1 MPRLKPLSKQEL
13 DARGVDLSFLG
24 KDFHELPNSV
34 PTLAYRPDILKATG
48 ALWQAIMGE
57 GAVDRGLKWL
67 VGYLAS
73 MSAGCRYCSAHTA
86 TGANTTGVS
95 AEKIEA
101 IWEYETSPL
110 YSEAERA
117 ALRVAQGAG
126 HVPNA
131 VSDEDF
137 DAMKRYYSAEQ
148 IAEIVSVIAIYG
160 FFNRWN
166 DTMATALEQ
175 TPRAFA
181 EGHLKGHGWE
191 IGKHE

>member
-1 MPRLKPLSKQEL
+1 MARLKPLSKQEL
-13 DARGVDLSFLG
+13 DAKGIDLSFIG
-24 KDFHELPNSV
+24 TDFHELPNSV

-48 ALWQAIMGE
+48 VLWQTIMGE

-86 TGANTTGVS
+86 TGANTSGV
-95 AEKIEA
+95 APEKVEA
-101 IWEYETSPL
+101 IWEYERSPL
-110 YSEAERA
+110 FSEAERA

-137 DAMKRYYSAEQ
+137 DAMKLYYSAEQ
-148 IAEIVSVIAIYG
+148 IVEIVSVIALYG

-166 DTMATALEQ
+166 DTMSTMLEQ

-181 EGHLKGHGWE
+181 EGHLKGHGWD

>member
-1 MPRLKPLSKQEL
+1 MTRLKPLSQEEL
-13 DARGVDLSFLG
+13 DAKGVDLSFVG
-24 KDFHELPNSV
+24 KDFHELPNSI

-48 ALWQAIMGE
+48 GLWQAVMGD

-67 VGYLAS
+67 IGYLSS
-73 MSAGCRYCSAHTA
+73 MSAGCQYCSAHTA
-86 TGANTTGVS
+86 TGANTAGIPP
-95 AEKIEA
+95 EKVEA
-101 IWEYETSPL
+101 VWEYERHAL

-137 DAMKRYYSAEQ
+137 NDLAKYYTAEQ
-148 IAEIVSVIAIYG
+148 IVEIVAVIALYG

-166 DTMATALEQ
+166 DTMGTTLEQ
-175 TPRAFA
+175 SPRSFA
-181 EGHLKGHGWE
+181 ETHLKGHGWNV
-191 IGKHE
+191 GKHS